1 MGKWGN
7 GAVAACCN
15 RTVIESH
22 IVMKRVFK
30 TLKILALC
38 LGVLVL
44 ALGILL
50 FVTFSGGLPIADG
63 QRLDGVEVVKDGIVS
78 AFIVDIDDHSVA
90 LVDAGNDRQA
100 KPILRALARRGLGVE
115 AVKAI
120 FLTHGDRDH
129 TAGVLAFP
137 RAEVMALEP
146 DVALAEGRAVKSLFK
161 HFASPRPNGIKVA
174 RPLRD
179 GETLQ
184 VGGLGVRVFAVPG
197 HTPGSAA
204 FLARSVLFMGDSAEA
219 TKDGKLAA
227 GHWLFTENPAQDR
240 ASLRQLAARLQP
252 FAAEVKAIACAHSG
266 VLTSGLA
273 PLAEFAAGEK

>member
-1 MGKWGN
+1 
-7 GAVAACCN
+7 
-15 RTVIESH
+15 
-22 IVMKRVFK
+22 
-30 TLKILALC
+30 
-38 LGVLVL
+38 
-44 ALGILL
+44 
-50 FVTFSGGLPIADG
+50 
-63 QRLDGVEVVKDGIVS
+63 
-78 AFIVDIDDHSVA
+78 
-90 LVDAGNDRQA
+90 
-100 KPILRALARRGLGVE
+100 
-115 AVKAI
+115 
-120 FLTHGDRDH
+120 
-129 TAGVLAFP
+129 VLAFP

-174 RPLRD
+174 RPLRN

-227 GHWLFTENPAQDR
+227 GHWLFTENPALDR

-252 FAAEVKAIACAHSG
+252 FAVDVKAIACAHSG

-273 PLAEFAAGEK
+273 PLAELAAGEK